1 MSKIIIHNK
10 TKLKDIEALEYLYQV
25 YDKLSKMPDMS
36 FCEFE
41 DGIKVQFYQQKTC
54 KTFYVYG
61 GKEVEK
67 DE

>member
-10 TKLKDIEALEYLYQV
+10 TDMTDEEALKYVQICY
-25 YDKLSKMPDMS
+25 
-36 FCEFE
+36 
-41 DGIKVQFYQQKTC
+41 DGIDKYSFWVFMDGVKVQVVKNKTC

>member
-10 TKLKDIEALEYLYQV
+10 TDMTDEEALKYVQICY
-25 YDKLSKMPDMS
+25 
-36 FCEFE
+36 
-41 DGIKVQFYQQKTC
+41 DGIDKYSFWVFMDGVKVQVVKNKTC

-67 DE
+67 DD